1 MDVILCYKV
10 PDGWITSK
18 VFNSLSNML
27 ALCKLKAFAD
37 NSLVVVQVVQSSFD
51 RVEYVV
57 GKGENAS

>member
-1 MDVILCYKV
+1 
-10 PDGWITSK
+10 
-18 VFNSLSNML
+18 ML

-37 NSLVVVQVVQSSFD
+37 NSFVVVQVVQSSSD